1 MSFYDRDDDFVC
13 LARDARKQ
21 IRKTP
26 VTLIRHR
33 RPPES
38 QHAAKQV
45 RGRLKLRRLEAS
57 RRMVSVLRLATG
69 VCVMAAYRKAHRRLS
84 VCVYH
89 HTSFGRPRMENM
101 LFLRWRH
108 HHRAQKKMK
117 PREKVHE
124 TLNPH
129 FSHHN
134 DTRVRMRSRFRRR
147 PWRR

>member
-1 MSFYDRDDDFVC
+1 VCFYDRDDDFVC

-33 RPPES
+33 RPPGS
-38 QHAAKQV
+38 QDAAEQV
-45 RGRLKLRRLEAS
+45 RGRLKLRRLEGS
-57 RRMVSVLRLATG
+57 RRMLSVLRLATG
-69 VCVMAAYRKAHRRLS
+69 VGVMAACRKAHRRPS
-84 VCVYH
+84 ACVYH
-89 HTSFGRPRMENM
+89 HTSFGQPRMENT

-108 HHRAQKKMK
+108 HHHRRAQKKMK
-117 PREKVHE
+117 RREKVHE

-134 DTRVRMRSRFRRR
+134 ATRVRMRSRFR
-147 PWRR
+147 